1 MDRTAT
7 GFEEPL
13 ELSGPDTAAASRPAD
28 VEAGLERLKNLG
40 PTVIARPLRHDDLG
54 DDPEKGVKR
63 VRRSG
68 DGDQRRADLAAKLLR
83 ELIRSL
89 RHPEHSSASPF
100 GDLLMVDRDLGPPNP
115 QVGLD

>member
-1 MDRTAT
+1 MDRTTT

-13 ELSGPDTAAASRPAD
+13 EFSGPDTAAANRPAD

-40 PTVIARPLRHDDLG
+40 PTVIARPLRHDLS

-68 DGDQRRADLAAKLLR
+68 DGDQ
-83 ELIRSL
+83 
-89 RHPEHSSASPF
+89 
-100 GDLLMVDRDLGPPNP
+100 
-115 QVGLD
+115 